1 MAPPTVI
8 EREAPAVVTHTHA
21 HTPTRRSRLPS
32 AIRFPMLV
40 VLNMGINALLREY
53 TQNFLAPELG
63 AVSKV
68 PTVHDDDV
76 FSLYSPA
83 ARALMRVVTI
93 WMTWYLNYDF
103 VDVAALTVLTQ
114 APYFYLLSTYYEI
127 STLTVAAHLNIEVL
141 SFAIPTYLLRA
152 RSVVHKRN
160 APLRNRYLINSV
172 QVQLSS
178 TFLATGVY
186 VVVLWAGLKTGVL
199 NSFLI
204 RYFDVTTVEY
214 AYLETPVSVAG
225 KIFPVGVAVKE
236 FLLNPSIAAEPPSG
250 AASPTETF
258 DAAIATLPQTVKHNI
273 WGFDRRTRTLIIQ
286 TLILNAFVFGTT
298 LQKGMTLNGTEVVGA
313 VGYAGMWVLANTVV
327 ALWFGWIG
335 DTSADYEPL

>member
-21 HTPTRRSRLPS
+21 ATRRSRLPS
-32 AIRFPMLV
+32 AVRFPILV
-40 VLNMGINALLREY
+40 VLNMGISALLREY

-68 PTVHDDDV
+68 PTPHDDI
-76 FSLYSPA
+76 FSLYSAA

-93 WMTWYLNYDF
+93 WITWYLNYDF

-114 APYFYLLSTYYEI
+114 APYFYLLSTYYQI
-127 STLTVAAHLNIEVL
+127 STLTIAAHLNIEVL
-141 SFAIPTYLLRA
+141 SFAIPAYLLRA
-152 RSVVHKRN
+152 RSVVHKKN

-186 VVVLWAGLKTGVL
+186 VVVLWAGLKTGAL
-199 NSFLI
+199 NRFLV
-204 RYFDVTTVEY
+204 RHFSVETF
-214 AYLETPVSVAG
+214 AYSHLETPVSAAG
-225 KIFPVGVAVKE
+225 KIFALGVAVKE
-236 FLLNPSIAAEPPSG
+236 FLLNPSIAAEPPNG

-258 DAAIATLPQTVKHNI
+258 DAAIATLPQTVKHNV
-273 WGFDRRTRTLIIQ
+273 WRFDRRTRTLVIQ

-298 LQKGMTLNGTEVVGA
+298 VQKAMTLKGTEVVGA
-313 VGYAGMWVLANTVV
+313 AGYAGMWVLANSVV